1 MRNPECAN
9 NEMDEFYFEA
19 YRFASQDSGQVY
31 FHVTA
36 QVCVEEAGTTSTC
49 EQQCALCAGE
59 SWRRRQTIEHSVA
72 AEYYIRAGPFIFADL
87 KNDENGLSVYL
98 LTYF

>member
-1 MRNPECAN
+1 M
-9 NEMDEFYFEA
+9 
-19 YRFASQDSGQVY
+19 
-31 FHVTA
+31 
-36 QVCVEEAGTTSTC
+36 EEAGTTSTC

-87 KNDENGLSVYL
+87 KNDENGLHIC
-98 LTYF
+98 

>member
-1 MRNPECAN
+1 MVGNPECAN
-9 NEMDEFYFEA
+9 NETDEFYFEA

-87 KNDENGLSVYL
+87 KNDENGLYIC
-98 LTYF
+98 